1 MNESSHPGRGK
12 EILIH
17 VETVENLEVKQIFCS
32 EAFLVRGH
40 VSPFFGVVC
49 LFKTVNIDLAR

>member
-40 VSPFFGVVC
+40 VSLFFG
-49 LFKTVNIDLAR
+49 LFGLFVYNSKH